1 MPDLIPECHWDEG
14 VLFMSRWNS
23 VRRIFAGRK
32 LAAIA
37 AVWLIVI
44 AVAAIAAPWLAP
56 FDPLEID
63 PVSRLSEPGGAFL
76 FGTDHFGR
84 DTFSRALYGARM
96 AVIIGVGC
104 VVIALVLGGLIGMLS
119 AYFTTL
125 GHFLM
130 RGVDVLMAFPAL
142 LLALVLMTLLERSVV
157 NTIIV
162 IGLVYAATTSRI
174 LYGMT
179 LKLKSDVFVDAARCT
194 GAGNFSILFRHILP
208 NLYSPL
214 LVQATF
220 IFAFAQLQAAAL
232 DFLGLGLPPEIPSWG
247 NMLSEERIYI
257 TRAPWLLLF
266 PGALIILSVFSVN
279 LVGDA
284 LRDNLDPRF
293 KDDIAGV

>member
-1 MPDLIPECHWDEG
+1 
-14 VLFMSRWNS
+14 MSNLKNIY
-23 VRRIFAGRK
+23 RIFAGRK
-32 LAAIA
+32 LATIGAI
-37 AVWLIVI
+37 WLCIV

-63 PVSRLSEPGGAFL
+63 PVARLSEPGAPYF

-84 DTFSRALYGARM
+84 DSFSRALYGARM
-96 AVIIGVGC
+96 AVMIGIGC
-104 VVIALVLGGLIGMLS
+104 VVIALVLGGLVGMLS
-119 AYFTTL
+119 AYFTRL
-125 GHFLM
+125 GHVLM
-130 RGVDVLMAFPAL
+130 RGVDILMAFPAL
-142 LLALVLMTLLERSVV
+142 LLALVLMTLLERSVI

-179 LKLKSDVFVDAARCT
+179 LKLKNDVFVDAARCS
-194 GAGNFSILFRHILP
+194 GAGHFSILFRHILP

-266 PGALIILSVFSVN
+266 PGMLIIFLVFSIN

-284 LRDNLDPRF
+284 MRDSLDPRF